1 MSSFSRRAS
10 ILALAGLAALASGF
24 ASAEGAYPNRPV
36 KILVGTPPGSALD
49 VSARAVAQ
57 VLAQEFEQSFVVENK
72 VGGSGIV
79 SAMQA
84 IRSPADG
91 YTLLMGSSGIFAVNP
106 SLYSKLPYD
115 PLKDLEPITV
125 INAIPLFLVANPSFP
140 PNNVAELIKYAKERP
155 GAVSYGSSGAGI
167 TNHITMEYFA
177 SSAGLKLLH
186 VPYRGSP
193 QALSDLMGGQ
203 IPMMF
208 DTSTSIMPLIHS
220 GKFKILAVSSAKR
233 SDVAPNVPTVAESG
247 VPGFEATAWTAL
259 AAPAG
264 TPAEVIDKLNRAAV
278 KGLKTQEVRTRFQA
292 LGAEV
297 VANSPAEFGTFL
309 KSEIAKWGAIVRSSG
324 AKAD

>member
-1 MSSFSRRAS
+1 MS
-10 ILALAGLAALASGF
+10 ILAIVGLGTLTAVGARAQD
-24 ASAEGAYPNRPV
+24 AYPSRPV

-57 VLAQEFEQSFVVENK
+57 ILSQELEQSFVVENK
-72 VGGSGIV
+72 AGGSGVI

-106 SLYSKLPYD
+106 TLYSKLPYD
-115 PLKDLEPITV
+115 PVKDFEPITI
-125 INAIPLFLVANPSFP
+125 INALPMILIAHPSFP
-140 PNNVAELIKYAKERP
+140 PNSVAELIDYVKQRP

-177 SSAGLKLLH
+177 SSAGLKLFH

-203 IPMMF
+203 IPLMF
-208 DTSTSIMPLIHS
+208 DTSSSILPLVS
-220 GKFKILAVSSAKR
+220 QGKFKVLAVSTAKR
-233 SDVAPNVPTVAESG
+233 TDVAPNVPTIAESG
-247 VPGFEATAWTAL
+247 VPGFEAVAWTAL

-264 TPAEVIDKLNRAAV
+264 TPPDIVDKLNQAAV
-278 KGLKTQEVRTRFQA
+278 KGLKTQEVRRRFQT
-292 LGAEV
+292 LGSDV
-297 VANSPAEFGTFL
+297 VASSPAEFSAFL
-309 KSEIAKWGAIVRSSG
+309 KSEIVKWGAIVRSSG